1 MNRYNK
7 LKGDVSNKMNDLIS
21 IIIPVY
27 NVEKY
32 VEKCV
37 NSALKQTYQNLEII
51 LIDDG
56 STDNSG
62 KICEKLSS
70 NDNRIKVFHKK
81 NGGLS
86 DARNYGIERA
96 TGNYIMFIDSDDW
109 IENDTVELSLAK
121 AIKDKADI
129 VIFGISKDYDNG
141 KKKVRIPTVS
151 GIYNSEESIA
161 LLNSF
166 KCFDVSACNK
176 FYNIKLFGNIRFPVG
191 KLCEDFYT
199 IYLLFSK
206 ANKITVLNEAKYHYF
221 QRANSIT
228 RNKKVNMDHYYASL
242 EQLNYIKSNY
252 PRIINEGE
260 TGCAF
265 AKLTLYNDKVKKRIK
280 IDADIDVK
288 EARKY
293 TRGVLKNK
301 NLSLSRK
308 IQYVMFA
315 YITPLYNFYLK
326 LKG

>member
-1 MNRYNK
+1 M
-7 LKGDVSNKMNDLIS
+7 
-21 IIIPVY
+21 
-27 NVEKY
+27 
-32 VEKCV
+32 
-37 NSALKQTYQNLEII
+37 YQY
-51 LIDDG
+51 
-56 STDNSG
+56 
-62 KICEKLSS
+62 
-70 NDNRIKVFHKK
+70 F
-81 NGGLS
+81 
-86 DARNYGIERA
+86 ARA
-96 TGNYIMFIDSDDW
+96 
-109 IENDTVELSLAK
+109 
-121 AIKDKADI
+121 
-129 VIFGISKDYDNG
+129 
-141 KKKVRIPTVS
+141 KKVVI
-151 GIYNSEESIA
+151 I
-161 LLNSF
+161 
-166 KCFDVSACNK
+166 
-176 FYNIKLFGNIRFPVG
+176 
-191 KLCEDFYT
+191 
-199 IYLLFSK
+199 
-206 ANKITVLNEAKYHYF
+206 NEAKYHYF